1 MKFFVSTAAVASL
14 TKPGFFT
21 SFTKLVISTSFSDGL
36 INSQGSFCKKIRE
49 PSQLVKYK
57 ISPQLP
63 IVFIPK
69 IKLKM
74 VGGAKF
80 IVWLFFS
87 SLLAFMG
94 SADGH
99 AIDTFSNALL
109 PISAHTCPSTD
120 IQMSQTEWNM

>member
-1 MKFFVSTAAVASL
+1 MNFLVSTAVIYSTLLFLMDWL
-14 TKPGFFT
+14 TPKGRF
-21 SFTKLVISTSFSDGL
+21 V
-36 INSQGSFCKKIRE
+36 KKIRE

-74 VGGAKF
+74 VGDTKV
-80 IVWLFFS
+80 IVWLCFS

-94 SADGH
+94 SADSH

-120 IQMSQTEWNM
+120 VQMSQTEWNM